1 MAKSDVTFTIGA
13 DGSAMA
19 SELGKIAGRTKEALE
34 GIGQMFFGLQGIAA
48 GLNTVFGG
56 ISGKA
61 AEVEN
66 VAASLG
72 VLMRNNVE
80 ADALTASLQR
90 LATNGVI
97 GFEDLHRAAR
107 PLANVFRSGDDIAR
121 YVGVFADI
129 AAGSKVP
136 VDTLARMVSRIGDMG
151 KAEFTELANN
161 GVPIFEMLT
170 RVTGKSAAELLKMSA
185 AGQITKEQLLAAFEL
200 MTQKGERFYQMNA
213 TLSNTTSGS
222 WATLKASVDECLA
235 VFGEPV
241 NDAIRPMLQD
251 LSAWLQ
257 EHKAELT
264 ESASMMVSMF
274 QTVGQTASVIVTPLR
289 LLFELSSATIGP
301 LGGVFVT
308 AAAGLSAYATVTGK
322 GINSTLRLDRQLVLL
337 RKQFR
342 TVGANISATWQKLR
356 SGPTMYQR
364 SVSIAM
370 AGVNKVGAAA
380 CVGLRTAFSFT
391 WASVTAMAR
400 AACTAIKAALVSSGI
415 GLLVWGI
422 GEAASAI
429 WQMFSDSDEQ
439 KAKEAEARRLENEQL
454 KLQSN
459 LQEVAAKRAQE
470 KADAELRAAEA
481 LERQN
486 EELAKNK
493 DEMSEAYFASRN
505 KQAQDFLN
513 SLGPEARRLA
523 MLSNAGVKDEAAI
536 EKEIQELRRM
546 EAPMRE
552 HVDRMRELLELQAAL
567 SKMKRD
573 ADKAAAD
580 AAKQEAEARK
590 KAYQEYEA
598 RREAEREAAWE
609 KNTTL
614 AEKRAW
620 YFGAGSAQMT
630 PGEVTVAQVQADME
644 KLVAEDPVKYAGMI
658 ADMEKWLAKVRD
670 LEDAEAAQKEAE
682 QNKRN
687 SARVSVVQAS
697 LASVGGG
704 GASIRIGDKQFREAQ
719 QQTKLL
725 TAIKDALTNGPQVK
739 ELLAVLA

>member
-1 MAKSDVTFTIGA
+1 MMTEF
-13 DGSAMA
+13 
-19 SELGKIAGRTKEALE
+19 GKIAKSTKESLTA
-34 GIGQMFFGLQGIAA
+34 IGQMFFGLQGIAA
-48 GLNTVFGG
+48 GLKTVFGG

-161 GVPIFEMLT
+161 GVPIFEMLS

-257 EHKAELT
+257 EHKSELT
-264 ESASMMVSMF
+264 ESASMMVSIF

-289 LLFELSSATIGP
+289 LLFELSTATIGP

-364 SVSIAM
+364 AVAISM

-400 AACTAIKAALVSSGI
+400 AACMAIKAALVSTGI

-429 WQMFSDSDEQ
+429 WQLFSDSDDQ
-439 KAKEAEARRLENEQL
+439 KAKEAEAQRQENELL
-454 KLQSN
+454 KLESN

-493 DEMSEAYFASRN
+493 DAMSEVYFASRN

-523 MLSNAGVKDEAAI
+523 MLSSAGVKDETAL

-546 EAPMRE
+546 DAPMRE

-580 AAKQEAEARK
+580 AAKKEAEARQ
-590 KAYQEYEA
+590 KAFQEYRA
-598 RREAEREAAWE
+598 RREAEHEAEWNKSA
-609 KNTTL
+609 TL
-614 AEKRAW
+614 AEKRA
-620 YFGAGSAQMT
+620 YLFGVGSPQMT
-630 PGEVTVAQVQADME
+630 AGPTTESQVRADME
-644 KLVAEDPVKYAGMI
+644 ALANEDPVKHASMI
-658 ADMEKWLAKVRD
+658 AGMEKWLDKVRD
-670 LEDAEAAQKEAE
+670 LNEAEAAEASAR
-682 QNKRN
+682 QSARN